1 MKNNQIPVKKSFSLL
16 LCTLL
21 LCFSALTGC
30 SDDNEDPGR
39 TGWVRV
45 LPLEVEF
52 SAMGGEQNIT
62 LLLTEDIKP
71 ADLECAVAANGEDW
85 CSVELED
92 EVLKVK
98 ADPTYYEF
106 PRTTIVTVSCGDL
119 RRDIPVSQAASS
131 GSDDIKIAV
140 ASAKATTEETETEDR
155 GIVHSYDGDYESYF
169 NSKFGAF
176 SDWPFIIDYTFKSAS
191 KLDYIV
197 YYPRT
202 DNGTRYGAFNEFKV
216 YVATADAPDAWKK
229 VAECARGDKNYN
241 ATNIKLEESVENV
254 QKVRF
259 EISSAHNNRIS
270 CAEMEFFQTSANK
283 FDYTTIFTDETC
295 SELKEG
301 ITEKDI
307 RKMPGEI
314 YKKLATA
321 LLNGTY
327 DGKFRVAEY
336 RPYQN
341 PSIMEAVNKTSQ
353 YGLRDNPTGIYVNEG
368 EELTVLVGN
377 THGQNISMVVQDLNL
392 GYNASK
398 TYALMEGENNIR
410 VTNGGLIYIQNMTD
424 EDIPLSPATEEQKA
438 AVAAKTVKVHFPFG
452 KVNGYFDTQSGAT
465 QADWEEMLR
474 NAKYKDIDVAGK
486 YVMVTWTV
494 DAYKEYS
501 TPILEVM
508 SLIDDVVRLE
518 WDFMGLF
525 KYHKEFANRMYLH
538 IEYNSKNPYSS
549 ANHTAYLTSYNNVF
563 CSVDGVKGRVWVLGH
578 EIGHSNQTRP
588 GLKWTGTTEVTNNIL
603 ANYVRSS
610 FGKGSRLMD
619 EDHPGETVYQEA
631 IRRIKDAGK
640 PHCLDNASD
649 EYYVKL
655 VPFWQL
661 KLYIMDVCGDEDFYR
676 DLFEHYRVTPDL
688 NTTADTQGILQLD
701 FVRQVCNLSQ
711 VDFTGFFEDWG
722 FLTPVDKTFNDYGT
736 KKFTITAKQI
746 SDLKKEI
753 AAKNYPKAPDN
764 LFEITDENYGSFGK
778 PVDYVKPSRK

>member
-1 MKNNQIPVKKSFSLL
+1 MLKNPHSLLVCVLL
-16 LCTLL
+16 LCL
-21 LCFSALTGC
+21 SVMAGC
-30 SDDNEDPGR
+30 SDDNEDPAR

-45 LPLEVEF
+45 LPLEVDF
-52 SAMGGEQNIT
+52 SAAGGEQDIT
-62 LLLTEDIKP
+62 LLLTEDIDP
-71 ADLECAVAANGEDW
+71 ANLVCEVAANGEDW
-85 CSVELED
+85 CTVELKG
-92 EVLKVK
+92 EVLKVL
-98 ADPTYYEF
+98 ADPTYYEY
-106 PRTTIVTVSCGDL
+106 PRTTIVTVSYGDL

-131 GSDDIKIAV
+131 GSADIKIAV
-140 ASAKATTEETETEDR
+140 ASAIATTEETEAEDR
-155 GIVHSYDGDYESYF
+155 GIKYTFDGDYLSYF

-176 SDWPFIIDYTFKSAS
+176 SDWPFIIDYTFKSPS

-202 DNGTRYGAFNEFKV
+202 DTGTRYGAFNEFDV
-216 YVATADAPDAWKK
+216 YVATADAPDTWKK

-241 ATNIKLEESVENV
+241 ATNIKLEEGVENV

-259 EISSAHNNRIS
+259 QINSAHNNRIS

-283 FDYTTIFTDETC
+283 FDYTTIFSDEAC

-307 RKMPGEI
+307 RKMPGEM

-327 DGKFRVAEY
+327 DKKFRVAEY

-353 YGLRDNPTGIYVNEG
+353 YGLRDNVTGIYVDEG
-368 EELTVLVGN
+368 EEVTVLVGD
-377 THGQNISMVVQDLNL
+377 THGQSISMVVQDLSL

-398 TYALMEGENNIR
+398 TYALMEGENTIR
-410 VTNGGLIYIQNMTD
+410 VSNGGLVYIQNMTD
-424 EDIPLSPATEEQKA
+424 ENIPLVLETEVDKA
-438 AVAAKTVKVHFPFG
+438 AAAAKTVKIHFPFG

-465 QADWEEMLR
+465 QSDWEEMLR

-494 DAYKEYS
+494 DAYKEYN

-508 SLIDDVVRLE
+508 ALIDDVVRLE

-538 IEYNSKNPYSS
+538 IEYNSKNPYSA

-563 CSVDGVKGRVWVLGH
+563 CSVDGVKNRVWVLGH

-603 ANYVRSS
+603 ANYVRGA

-619 EDHPGETVYQEA
+619 QDQPGETVYQEA
-631 IRRIKDAGK
+631 IRRIKNAAQ
-640 PHCLDNASD
+640 PHCLENASD

-676 DLFEHYRVTPDL
+676 DLYEYYRVTPDL
-688 NTTADTQGILQLD
+688 NTTTTTQGILQLD
-701 FVRQVCNLSQ
+701 FVRQVCHQSQ
-711 VDFTGFFEDWG
+711 IDFTNFFEDWG

-736 KKFTITAKQI
+736 KKFTITQKQI
-746 SDLKKEI
+746 NDLKAEI
-753 AAKNYPKAPDN
+753 AAKGYPKAPDN
-764 LFEITDENYGSFGK
+764 LFEITDGNYESYAAPANYEK
-778 PVDYVKPSRK
+778 PVRQ

>member
-1 MKNNQIPVKKSFSLL
+1 MKNPSSLL
-16 LCTLL
+16 VCMLL
-21 LCFSALTGC
+21 LCFSVFAGC
-30 SDDNEDPGR
+30 SDDNETPER

-45 LPLEVEF
+45 LPLKVDF
-52 SAMGGEQNIT
+52 SAAGGEQDIT
-62 LLLTEDIKP
+62 LLLTKDIDP
-71 ADLECAVAANGEDW
+71 ANLICGVAGNGEDW
-85 CSVELED
+85 CTVELQG
-92 EVLKVK
+92 EVLKVV

-106 PRTTIVTVSCGDL
+106 PRTTIVSVSYGDL

-131 GSDDIKIAV
+131 GSDDIRIAV
-140 ASAKATTEETETEDR
+140 ASATATTEETESEDR
-155 GIVHSYDGDYESYF
+155 GIKYTFDGDHETYF

-202 DNGTRYGAFNEFKV
+202 DNGTRYGAFNEFNV
-216 YVATADAPDAWKK
+216 YVATADAPATWKK

-241 ATNIKLEESVENV
+241 ATNIKLEEGVENV

-259 EISSAHNNRIS
+259 EINSAHNNRIS

-283 FDYTTIFTDETC
+283 FDYTTIFTDEAC

-307 RKMPGEI
+307 RKMPGET

-327 DGKFRVAEY
+327 DKKYRVAEY

-341 PSIMEAVNKTSQ
+341 PSIMEAINKTSQ
-353 YGLRDNPTGIYVNEG
+353 YGLRDNATGIYVDEG

-377 THGQNISMVVQDLNL
+377 THGQNISMVVQDLAL

-398 TYALMEGENNIR
+398 TYALMEGENTIR
-410 VTNGGLIYIQNMTD
+410 VTNGGLIYIQNMTND
-424 EDIPLSPATEEQKA
+424 NIPLTLNTEEEKA
-438 AVAAKTVKVHFPFG
+438 AAAAKTVKIHFPFG
-452 KVNGYFDTQSGAT
+452 KVNGYFDTQSNAT
-465 QADWEEMLR
+465 QADWEELLR

-494 DAYKEYS
+494 DAYKEYN

-508 SLIDDVVRLE
+508 QLIDEVVRLE

-525 KYHKEFANRMYLH
+525 KYNKEFASRMYLH

-563 CSVDGVKGRVWVLGH
+563 CSVDGVKSRVWVLGH

-603 ANYVRSS
+603 ANYVRGS

-631 IRRIKDAGK
+631 IRRIKDAGQ
-640 PHCLDNASD
+640 PHCLENASD

-676 DLFEHYRVTPDL
+676 DLYEYYRVTPDL
-688 NTTADTQGILQLD
+688 NTTTATQGILQLD
-701 FVRQVCNLSQ
+701 FVRQVCRQSQ
-711 VDFTGFFEDWG
+711 IDFTEFFEDWG

-736 KKFTITAKQI
+736 KKFTITQKQI
-746 SDLKKEI
+746 NDLKKEI
-753 AAKNYPKAPDN
+753 AAKGYPKAPDN
-764 LFEITDENYGSFGK
+764 LFEITDDNYGSYNKPNNYDK
-778 PVDYVKPSRK
+778 PVRQ